1 MTEEH
6 SAFTKRHVEEV
17 SPSKRTLLDELNLP
31 PKVTEFIRQNENP
44 IKIVLIVILVLICAN
59 TFWDYYSQKQK
70 DDSASLLAQAMSQTE
85 DAVRIEQLKKVV
97 DQYSGSGAALW
108 GEVTLA
114 QQMLEDGKY
123 QEAVNKYNGIIS
135 DVSDDNPIYP
145 LILHDLARVYEL
157 KGESENSLKQYTAL
171 RDIEGFTTIG
181 YLGEARLYEQ
191 MGNKDQAK
199 DAYEKA
205 LTQQDLSPAVQ
216 EWLEYKLD
224 NI

>member
-1 MTEEH
+1 MTEEQ
-6 SAFTKRHVEEV
+6 SAFTKKHVEEV

-31 PKVTEFIRQNENP
+31 PKLTEFIRQNENP

-70 DDSASLLAQAMSQTE
+70 DHSTSSLAQAMSETE
-85 DAVRIEQLKKVV
+85 DATRIEQLKKVV

-114 QQMLEDGKY
+114 QQMLEDGQY
-123 QEAVNKYNGIIS
+123 QEAVNKYNGIID
-135 DVSDDNPIYP
+135 DVSADNPIYP
-145 LILHDLARVYEL
+145 LVRHDLARAYEL
-157 KGESENSLKQYTAL
+157 QGEAENSLKQYTAL

-216 EWLEYKLD
+216 EWLAYKLD

>member
-6 SAFTKRHVEEV
+6 SAFTKKYVEEV

-44 IKIVLIVILVLICAN
+44 IKIVLIAIVVLICAN
-59 TFWDYYSQKQK
+59 TFWNYYSLKQK
-70 DDSASLLAQAMSQTE
+70 NDSASLLAQAMRQTE
-85 DAVRIEQLKKVV
+85 DATRIEQLKKVV

-114 QQMLEDGKY
+114 QQMLEDEKY
-123 QEAVNKYNGIIS
+123 QEAVNTYNGIIN

-145 LILHDLARVYEL
+145 LILQDLARAYEL
-157 KGESENSLKQYTAL
+157 NGEFENGLKQYAAL

-191 MGNKDQAK
+191 MGEKDQAK

>member
-85 DAVRIEQLKKVV
+85 DATRIEQLKKVV

-114 QQMLEDGKY
+114 QQMLEDGQY

-145 LILHDLARVYEL
+145 LIRHDLARAYEL
-157 KGESENSLKQYTAL
+157 KGEPENSLKQYTAL
-171 RDIEGFTTIG
+171 RDIDGFTTIG

-191 MGNKDQAK
+191 IGNKDQAK

-205 LTQQDLSPAVQ
+205 LTQQDLSPVVQ

>member
-6 SAFTKRHVEEV
+6 SVFNKRHVEEV

-70 DDSASLLAQAMSQTE
+70 DDSASLLALAMSQTE
-85 DAVRIEQLKKVV
+85 DAIRIEQLEKVV

-114 QQMLEDGKY
+114 QQMLEDGQY

-145 LILHDLARVYEL
+145 LIRHDLARAYEL
-157 KGESENSLKQYTAL
+157 KGEPENSLKQYTAL
-171 RDIEGFTTIG
+171 RDIDGFTTIG

-191 MGNKDQAK
+191 IGNKDQAK

-205 LTQQDLSPAVQ
+205 LTQQDLSPVVQ

>member
-6 SAFTKRHVEEV
+6 SAFTKKHVEEV

-31 PKVTEFIRQNENP
+31 PKVTEFIRQNENL
-44 IKIVLIVILVLICAN
+44 IKIALIVILVFICAN

-70 DDSASLLAQAMSQTE
+70 NDSASLLAQAMSQTE
-85 DAVRIEQLKKVV
+85 DATRIEQLKKVV

-108 GEVTLA
+108 GGVTLA

-123 QEAVNKYNGIIS
+123 QEAVNKYNDIIT

-145 LILHDLARVYEL
+145 LILHDLARAYEL
-157 KGESENSLKQYTAL
+157 NGEFENGLKQYAFL

-191 MGNKDQAK
+191 MEKTDQAK

-205 LTQQDLSPAVQ
+205 LTQQGLSPAVQ